1 MQSGQNAAGHPALE
15 EGAGPGLGLQPRG
28 LSTLLG
34 SHWAVCSGGEYLL
47 HAGLSGALFPHSDFC
62 FYLEN

>member
-34 SHWAVCSGGEYLL
+34 CTGLCAAAGSTSSMLACLGHYSHILTFA
-47 HAGLSGALFPHSDFC
+47 FT
-62 FYLEN
+62 